1 MRQVILELTR
11 LRRRAHLML
20 LAQRLSV
27 LVAGIGGITLALV
40 GLDYLLRLPGTARLL
55 LLGSGLAALGYAFLV
70 YLRPAFRFRPGLT
83 EFALRAEEIFPA
95 MAGHLASSVEFA
107 ESGLDRTNPLAARSV
122 RETLSRLAGESLG
135 SMMSP
140 RRSVRDGAILLAV
153 AAAVIGVTLAAP
165 EETWTGL
172 QRLFAP
178 YSSARWPAR
187 TDVASLMD
195 ELKVHP
201 RGQALSLRASV
212 TLGEP
217 DHVDARYRY
226 QVDGR
231 FGPWQRI
238 VLTDQGGR
246 VHERLVDTNAEA
258 IRFYFHTDDANT
270 QTHTIRLEEAPAVR
284 RATLHTTPPAY
295 ASGWH
300 EPLTNDLGPGVDE
313 RAVSDTPSLV
323 GSQVTLSLRLNKPLP
338 VPQSPAELLRTL
350 GWEAPGGPPVLEAP
364 KRVTDRW
371 TLRWQL
377 AGTTSLNLQLTDTF
391 GLVNLEPI
399 TYVIKAL
406 DDRPPSVVILEPASD
421 EPVLASAVVGL
432 QVEARDDV
440 ALANLSIQA
449 SLELST
455 TNGPADGVG
464 AKPAEP
470 ASERAES
477 PFWDTLQEAG
487 TPTAMLTADLL
498 LADYELSAGDVVLLR
513 GAAED
518 VFDLDGTR
526 HPPAFSS
533 IRRLRIISE
542 LELAYRL
549 RRDLGAVRQ
558 NAIRIDAL
566 QGELQEDVVDDGV
579 GPGLE
584 RAQAKIGER
593 IATQREAVDQV
604 GRRMAS
610 NRLADEQLAGLI
622 AQVGDLL
629 DFAGRAANR
638 AVEQIEQRQG
648 DLQRAPDAPP
658 DAAGN
663 HGGIAPVAEELQELP
678 MPEPAEADRPIV
690 EAQQEVREELADLI
704 RLLDRDEDAWV
715 AMRWLENLMRSQG
728 QLESQT
734 ARLDRRTMGRSLD
747 ELTTQEQGELGRI
760 AERQRDLAEQGRQ
773 LLKDLRD
780 RAQELSEVD
789 PTTASAM
796 QDAADTGEQRE
807 LDRQMTSAAERV
819 SQNQLHT
826 ARAAQ
831 QAAQQ
836 AMARMLQNL
845 RQTRR
850 AGAEELL
857 RRLAS
862 LIESIRRLVMIQ
874 ENELALL
881 SAARHRGELFGR
893 DRGMIRLNQNTQAV
907 AGEARTAGSE
917 TRRIA
922 RALDRAADAQGAAV
936 VALRAE
942 PNDGQGANAAEER
955 SLELLREAEELAAA
969 LAATVREQETLRQRG
984 ELLTAYRA
992 FAEQQIVV
1000 RSQTLKLVSDEP
1012 LDRRRLVEARGLAR
1026 SQEEIRQGMDELKAS
1041 RTEVAESLV
1050 FRRVH
1055 ELIDGWSRLVT
1066 DALGRGDVARRTTDR
1081 QQRIADSIGRL
1092 IEALVVVIEPPEEF
1106 AGQRGSG
1113 AGSGGGI
1120 PQLVPPIAELKL
1132 IRGMQEQVYNL
1143 TRAIDGRTD
1152 LDPAA
1157 RTDQLRDLGQT
1168 QRTLRDLGLQL
1179 IERLKQ

>member
-1 MRQVILELTR
+1 MRQVIFELKR
-11 LRRRAHLML
+11 LQRRAHFMLM
-20 LAQRLSV
+20 AQRLSV
-27 LVAGIGGITLALV
+27 LLAGIGGMTLVLV

-55 LLGSGLAALGYAFLV
+55 LLGSALAALGYAFSV

-83 EFALRAEEIFPA
+83 ELALRAEEIFPA

-153 AAAVIGVTLAAP
+153 AAAVMGVTLAAP

-295 ASGWH
+295 ASAWH
-300 EPLTNDLGPGVDE
+300 QQLAVDLGPGLDE
-313 RAVSDTPSLV
+313 RAISETASLV
-323 GSQVTLSLRLNKPLP
+323 GSEVTLSLRLNKPLP
-338 VPQSPAELLRTL
+338 VPESPAELLRTL

-364 KRVTDRW
+364 ERVADLW

-391 GLVNLEPI
+391 GLVNPEPI
-399 TYVIKAL
+399 AYVIKAL
-406 DDRPPSVVILEPASD
+406 DDRPPSVIILEPASD

-440 ALANLSIQA
+440 ALANLAIQA
-449 SLELST
+449 GLELST

-464 AKPAEP
+464 DKPAEP
-470 ASERAES
+470 ASEQAEP
-477 PFWDTLQEAG
+477 PFWGTLQEAG
-487 TPTAMLTADLL
+487 EPSAMLAADLL

-542 LELAYRL
+542 LELAHRL

-558 NAIRIDAL
+558 NAIRIEAL

-663 HGGIAPVAEELQELP
+663 HGGISPVAEELQELP

-831 QAAQQ
+831 QAAQE
-836 AMARMLQNL
+836 AMARMLENL

-850 AGAEELL
+850 AGAEEVL
-857 RRLAS
+857 RRTVAEPLGTGLLEAAFGVHTVTNVTMMRA
-862 LIESIRRLVMIQ
+862 IRAVSTYRGRDPRDF
-874 ENELALL
+874 ALL
-881 SAARHRGELFGR
+881 AFG
-893 DRGMIRLNQNTQAV
+893 
-907 AGEARTAGSE
+907 
-917 TRRIA
+917 
-922 RALDRAADAQGAAV
+922 
-936 VALRAE
+936 
-942 PNDGQGANAAEER
+942 
-955 SLELLREAEELAAA
+955 
-969 LAATVREQETLRQRG
+969 
-984 ELLTAYRA
+984 
-992 FAEQQIVV
+992 
-1000 RSQTLKLVSDEP
+1000 
-1012 LDRRRLVEARGLAR
+1012 
-1026 SQEEIRQGMDELKAS
+1026 
-1041 RTEVAESLV
+1041 
-1050 FRRVH
+1050 
-1055 ELIDGWSRLVT
+1055 
-1066 DALGRGDVARRTTDR
+1066 
-1081 QQRIADSIGRL
+1081 
-1092 IEALVVVIEPPEEF
+1092 
-1106 AGQRGSG
+1106 GSG
-1113 AGSGGGI
+1113 PVHAAG
-1120 PQLVPPIAELKL
+1120 IA
-1132 IRGMQEQVYNL
+1132 
-1143 TRAIDGRTD
+1143 
-1152 LDPAA
+1152 
-1157 RTDQLRDLGQT
+1157 RDLGIRRVIVPPAPGLHSAVGLLEALPEYHFVQT
-1168 QRTLRDLGLQL
+1168 FFSRASDVDPAGLTGAYEKLESRAVEALKTEGYEDADIALHRSADLRYVGQAYELRVDAPAGKLTTADVASLMTSINAGDHWHDNMV
-1179 IERLKQ
+1179 RLVGHWIGRDWSDDEILTAAEAMTFAGYTVEQTRADDHRVEVG